1 MLTLFHDELPGV
13 LSEQVVEGDENHR
26 VRVDGLLAD
35 APLQAVPVQ
44 RKVNRE
50 QSDQR
55 PMLLNFWL
63 P

>member
-35 APLQAVPVQ
+35 APLQAVPVV
-44 RKVNRE
+44 KE
-50 QSDQR
+50 AKIFLKIMFT
-55 PMLLNFWL
+55 PLNI